1 MSRGQACGVIAG
13 LLALGVLASVPLL
26 PWANSGYAVSMAIN
40 LLMYVVLATAWAVFS
55 GTGGYVSLAT
65 AAFFGLGSYV
75 VAVFGESLAWPW
87 VLVCAALVSAL
98 VAALVG
104 LATLRLRGVYFVIF
118 SFGLAELI
126 RQFVIWYEA
135 NVSGS
140 VGRYVFLDISQAQI
154 LWQLCALTLVLFFLG
169 WRLERSRLGLAMRMV
184 GDDELVARHCGVNT
198 TRAKLLVFAF
208 SAVFMGLAGAVMA
221 PRWTY
226 IDANIAFN
234 PMVSFQ
240 TLIMALLGGAA
251 RLHGPL
257 LGVIPLVLLFEYL
270 WTRFP
275 NHYSILLGLS
285 FLLIVY
291 LLPKG
296 VLGIFHRQAESR
308 LA

>member
-1 MSRGQACGVIAG
+1 MRRGQAWGVVLG
-13 LLALGVLASVPLL
+13 LLVLGALAVLPLL
-26 PWANSGYAVSMAIN
+26 PWVDSGYAVSMAIN
-40 LLMYVVLATAWAVFS
+40 LLMYVVLATAWALFS
-55 GTGGYVSLAT
+55 GSGGHVSLAT

-75 VAVFGESLAWPW
+75 VAVLGGDMAWPW
-87 VLVCAALVSAL
+87 VLACAALACAL
-98 VAALVG
+98 VAAFVG
-104 LATLRLRGVYFVIF
+104 LATLRLHGVYFVIF
-118 SFGLAELI
+118 SFGLAEFI

-154 LWQLCALTLVLFFLG
+154 LWQLCALTLLLFVLG
-169 WRLERSRLGLAMRMV
+169 WWLVRSRLGLAMRMM

-226 IDANIAFN
+226 IDPNIAFN

-240 TLIMALLGGAA
+240 TLIMALLGGAS

-257 LGVIPLVLLFEYL
+257 LGVFPLVLLFEYL
-270 WTRFP
+270 WTSFP

-296 VLGIFHRQAESR
+296 VLGWFDRVAR
-308 LA
+308 GGPA